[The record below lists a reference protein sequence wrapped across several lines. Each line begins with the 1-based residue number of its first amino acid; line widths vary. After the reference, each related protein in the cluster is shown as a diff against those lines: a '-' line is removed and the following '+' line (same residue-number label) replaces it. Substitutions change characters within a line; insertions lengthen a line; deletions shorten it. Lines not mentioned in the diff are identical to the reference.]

1 MMEDASAMVP
11 WFIDVPMRLHTS
23 RRDLDGLGLNAD
35 YCQERLQV
43 LLRQE
48 LRLLSKDLT

>member
-1 MMEDASAMVP
+1 MEDASAVVP
-11 WFIDVPMRLHTS
+11 WFIDAPVRLHTS
-23 RRDLDGLGLNAD
+23 RRDLDDLGLNAD
-35 YCQERLQV
+35 YYRERLQV

>member
-1 MMEDASAMVP
+1 MEDDSAVVP
-11 WFIDVPMRLHTS
+11 WFVDVPVRLHTS
-23 RRDLDGLGLNAD
+23 RCDLDGLGLNAD
-35 YCQERLQV
+35 YCRERLQV